1 MPLLTYKKLLNTF
14 RILLK
19 YYLGGIMKREYKSRI
34 LALLL
39 PVLMLVQILFLPKI
53 SVAAKESSPADG
65 EKYTIRLLIDVLE
78 KTGKS
83 SKRTVKIWKLSKENL
98 IEGDILKTA
107 KHFDEID
114 DEDKIDAELK
124 YKGQLSKE
132 SVLDETISKEV
143 IEIPLVQEK
152 GEKSYYLIKESKE
165 SLARMAKRIESGKS
179 QKLVT
184 NLVEIPN
191 KNMKDGL
198 LAISMKSEMEVP
210 SKKITLIKTDSRN
223 EAVRL
228 DKVSF
233 RLYKKV
239 DDTGLKDELVSVEGS
254 AGVYKYKPTADKI
267 TEAYVPVLKTN
278 TDGKIEVSDLPEGP
292 SYYFKEIKASGEY
305 DNNKNANIKGEDF
318 TVEDGKEVRVKNERI
333 PFTKKTDDNGKALEG
348 VVFEVYTKEGKKLN
362 FSKDTKKYG
371 YGYLLDE
378 KGSPEVV
385 TDKDGLIFLGDMKK
399 GEGYYFLEK
408 EAPAGY
414 EKSSQKYEFNVDE
427 NGVIY
432 YTQKDE
438 NGNEVKVQDFLHI
451 INVKP
456 KGKKEEKGG
465 RKFVKVDADDTRV
478 KIKGA
483 KFKLSQKLG
492 DKFVDVEKDGKKYV
506 VESDENGRFEVR
518 DLKFGTYYLK
528 EISVPGEY
536 VIDNSPIEFEING
549 SSLAEAELVITNKKG
564 KVPPT
569 PPTRGPRG
577 PLVKTGDIRILVFFA
592 TGLILI
598 ASGFAIVRNQDMK
611 VKRA

>member
-1 MPLLTYKKLLNTF
+1 M
-14 RILLK
+14 
-19 YYLGGIMKREYKSRI
+19 
-34 LALLL
+34 
-39 PVLMLVQILFLPKI
+39 
-53 SVAAKESSPADG
+53 
-65 EKYTIRLLIDVLE
+65 
-78 KTGKS
+78 
-83 SKRTVKIWKLSKENL
+83 
-98 IEGDILKTA
+98 
-107 KHFDEID
+107 
-114 DEDKIDAELK
+114 
-124 YKGQLSKE
+124 SKE

-333 PFTKKTDDNGKALEG
+333 PLPRRLTIMERLLKAL
-348 VVFEVYTKEGKKLN
+348 
-362 FSKDTKKYG
+362 
-371 YGYLLDE
+371 
-378 KGSPEVV
+378 
-385 TDKDGLIFLGDMKK
+385 FL
-399 GEGYYFLEK
+399 
-408 EAPAGY
+408 
-414 EKSSQKYEFNVDE
+414 KS
-427 NGVIY
+427 I
-432 YTQKDE
+432 
-438 NGNEVKVQDFLHI
+438 
-451 INVKP
+451 P
-456 KGKKEEKGG
+456 
-465 RKFVKVDADDTRV
+465 RKAR
-478 KIKGA
+478 
-483 KFKLSQKLG
+483 S
-492 DKFVDVEKDGKKYV
+492 
-506 VESDENGRFEVR
+506 
-518 DLKFGTYYLK
+518 
-528 EISVPGEY
+528 
-536 VIDNSPIEFEING
+536 
-549 SSLAEAELVITNKKG
+549 
-564 KVPPT
+564 
-569 PPTRGPRG
+569 
-577 PLVKTGDIRILVFFA
+577 
-592 TGLILI
+592 
-598 ASGFAIVRNQDMK
+598 
-611 VKRA
+611 